1 MTLPAQIAV
10 SFDFSSGATF
20 GFPFTLGDT
29 KNGII
34 GVSQLASS
42 TVPEPIVDLTPNVR
56 QITITRGRNLQRDT
70 YEAGSA
76 VIRVYDPDGS
86 WNPQSTTSPY
96 YPYLTPLR
104 KIRVSATTA
113 TTQKFLF
120 SGYTTEYRYSYD
132 QAENMGFVDIYCSDA
147 FRLYQLSQVTTVA
160 DATAGQDTGTRI
172 GKLLDAIS
180 FPASMRTIATGQS
193 LCQADPGTNRTALAA
208 LKNAE
213 FSEQG
218 AFYIDGS
225 GNAIFKNRN
234 TVVSSIAA
242 TPIEFN
248 QSGGIPYRSLV
259 YAFDDKLIINQSQM
273 TRYGSSTPQ
282 IAENTASVAKYFAH
296 GYNQTDLVIDTDAN
310 ALNIART
317 YVATRAETT
326 LRVDSLTVDLLDPAV
341 PTDTM
346 IGLEYFTNCKITNIQ
361 PDGSTIVKTLQVQ
374 GLNWNITPNAMSVT
388 VTTMENVT
396 DGYVIGSTERGI
408 IGISAMTW

>member
-1 MTLPAQIAV
+1 MALPAQIAV

-20 GFPFTLGDT
+20 GYPFTIGDA

-56 QITITRGRNLQRDT
+56 NITINRGRNLQRDT

-76 VIRVYDPDGS
+76 VVRVYDPDGA
-86 WNPQSTTSPY
+86 WNPQNPASPY

-104 KIRVSATTA
+104 KVRISATTA

-120 SGYTTEYRYSYD
+120 SGYTTEYRYYYD
-132 QAENMGFVDIYCSDA
+132 QAENMGYVDIYVSDA
-147 FRLYQLSQVTTVA
+147 FRLFQLSQVTSVSGG
-160 DATAGQDTGTRI
+160 TAGQDTGARI
-172 GKLLDAIS
+172 GKILDAIS
-180 FPASMRTIATGQS
+180 FPASMRTLATGNS
-193 LCQADPGTNRTALAA
+193 NCIADPGTNRTSLAA

-248 QSGGIPYRSLV
+248 QTTGIPYRNLV
-259 YAFDDKLIINQSQM
+259 FAFDDKLIINQSQM
-273 TRYGSSTPQ
+273 TRYGGTMQ
-282 IAENTASVAKYFAH
+282 TAENSASVIKYFAH

-326 LRVDSLTVDLLDPAV
+326 IRIDAMTVDLLDAAV
-341 PTDTM
+341 PTNTM
-346 IGLEYFTNCKITNIQ
+346 IGLDYFDNCKITNVQ

-374 GLNWNITPNAMSVT
+374 GLSWSITPNSMQVT
-388 VTTMENVT
+388 VTTLEPIT
-396 DGYVIGSTERGI
+396 DGFVIGSTERGI
-408 IGISAMTW
+408 IGVSAMTY

>member
-1 MTLPAQIAV
+1 MALPAQIAV
-10 SFDFSSGATF
+10 SFDFSSSATF
-20 GFPFTLGDT
+20 GFPFTVGDA

-56 QITITRGRNLQRDT
+56 NITITRGRNIQRDT
-70 YEAGSA
+70 YEAGTA
-76 VIRVYDPDGS
+76 VVRVYDATGA
-86 WNPQSTTSPY
+86 WNPQNVNSPY

-104 KIRVSATTA
+104 KVRISATTA

-132 QAENMGFVDIYCSDA
+132 QAENMGYVDIYVADA
-147 FRLYQLSQVTTVA
+147 FRLYQLSQVTTVTG
-160 DATAGQDTGTRI
+160 ATAGQDTGARI
-172 GKLLDAIS
+172 GKILDAIS
-180 FPASMRTIATGQS
+180 FPTSMRTLATGNS
-193 LCQADPGTNRTALAA
+193 LCQADPGTNRASLAA

-234 TVVSSIAA
+234 TVVSSIAS

-248 QSGGIPYRSLV
+248 QTGGIPYKNLV
-259 YAFDDKLIINQSQM
+259 YAFDDKLIINQANM
-273 TRYGSSTPQ
+273 TRVGGTMQS
-282 IAENTASVAKYFAH
+282 AENATSIAKYFAH

-317 YVATRAETT
+317 FVATRAETVIRIDQMT
-326 LRVDSLTVDLLDPAV
+326 IDLLDPNV

-346 IGLEYFTNCKITNIQ
+346 IGLDYFTNCKITNVQ

-374 GLNWNITPNAMSVT
+374 GLSWSITPNSMQVT
-388 VTTMENVT
+388 VTTLEPIT
-396 DGYVIGSTERGI
+396 DGFVIGSTERGI
-408 IGISAMTW
+408 IGVSAMTY